1 MIRRRWTLAG
11 PAAAALLSG
20 CASLPLSYLD
30 STAPIGGRLAQ
41 LGWGL
46 LIISV
51 LVVII
56 IAVLLIAAIRRG
68 ARTVDDRELAV
79 RRDGG
84 GMKWIYIGVGI
95 SSVVLAASVVWTLFT
110 LKAVAQPADGAA
122 PLTIGIQ
129 AHQWWWQADYRP
141 SQSSGNFA
149 TANEI
154 HIPVGVPVR
163 LELRSADVI
172 HSFWVPKLAGKTDVI
187 PGRVNSMWIEA
198 KEPGIYRGQCGE
210 YCGAEHAL
218 MSFRVI
224 ADPID
229 RFRQWEAG
237 QIAGNQAKVA
247 SAGAR
252 GYPIFAAHCGAC
264 HAIRGTDS
272 GGVYGP
278 DLTNLGD
285 RTTLAAGMLR
295 NNTANLAY
303 WIRHAQEVKPGVR
316 MPDVPLSDDEMRPL
330 VAYLEAR

>member
-1 MIRRRWTLAG
+1 MIGRRWVITAPAG
-11 PAAAALLSG
+11 ILCG

-30 STAPIGGRLAQ
+30 STAPVGGRLAQ

-46 LIISV
+46 LIISI

-56 IAVLLIAAIRRG
+56 IAVLLVAAIRRG
-68 ARTVDDRELAV
+68 RRRVDQWDLAV

-84 GMKWIYIGVGI
+84 GMQWIYVGVGI
-95 SSVVLAASVVWTLFT
+95 SSVVLAVSVIWTLLT
-110 LKAVAQPADGAA
+110 LRAVAQPSDPQA
-122 PLTIGIQ
+122 PLTVGID

-141 SQSSGNFA
+141 SSSTDHFA

-198 KEPGIYRGQCGE
+198 KVPGIYRGQCAE
-210 YCGAEHAL
+210 YCGAEHARMAFL
-218 MSFRVI
+218 VV
-224 ADPID
+224 AEPLP
-229 RFRQWEAG
+229 RFKAWEAAQLSG
-237 QIAGNQAKVA
+237 RPLQQGVA
-247 SAGAR
+247 TH
-252 GYPIFAAHCGAC
+252 GYAVFAAHCSAC
-264 HAIRGTDS
+264 HSIRRTSS

-285 RTTLAAGMLR
+285 RTTLAAGMLP
-295 NNTANLAY
+295 NNSENLAY
-303 WIRHAQEVKPGVR
+303 WIRHAQDVKPGAR
-316 MPDVPLSDDEMRPL
+316 MPDVPISDDEMTAL